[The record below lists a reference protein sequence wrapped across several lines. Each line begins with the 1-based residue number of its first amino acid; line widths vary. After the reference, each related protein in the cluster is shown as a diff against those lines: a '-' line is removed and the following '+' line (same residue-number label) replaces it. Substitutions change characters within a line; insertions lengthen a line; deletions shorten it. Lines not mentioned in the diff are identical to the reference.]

1 MIDETK
7 SEATDAVDRSGAG
20 KMLLNSLKTKDRF
33 SSSPRPVAVKTG
45 RWL

>member
-7 SEATDAVDRSGAG
+7 SKATDAVDRSEAG
-20 KMLLNSLKTKDRF
+20 KMMLNSLKTKDRF